1 MVGLLLVVR
10 AVGSRGNAPIGN
22 SSTQYIMGLEPGAFI
37 VGGTA
42 IFFIRNNR
50 TVCVVMPAALIVL
63 AALYLGVTIV
73 ATSSF

>member
-1 MVGLLLVVR
+1 
-10 AVGSRGNAPIGN
+10 
-22 SSTQYIMGLEPGAFI
+22 MGLEPGAFI

-50 TVCVVMPAALIVL
+50 TVCVIMPAALIVL